1 MLCLGLSFSL
11 IGYSQGF
18 SDLVRGAVSKIA
30 GPNAAD
36 ALQGMVVNG
45 ITSLTGVDLGKV
57 AEGAPPA
64 DPQGRVVLS
73 DGRYND
79 VRLFTVLY

>member
-1 MLCLGLSFSL
+1 MLEIFTRTAQSRTAVFLKAAVLCLGLSFSL

-36 ALQGMVVNG
+36 AL
-45 ITSLTGVDLGKV
+45 
-57 AEGAPPA
+57 
-64 DPQGRVVLS
+64 
-73 DGRYND
+73 
-79 VRLFTVLY
+79 

>member
-1 MLCLGLSFSL
+1 
-11 IGYSQGF
+11 
-18 SDLVRGAVSKIA
+18 
-30 GPNAAD
+30 
-36 ALQGMVVNG
+36 MVVNG